1 MAASASSARR
11 CGRGVSI
18 AWDEARFG
26 IPEKIARKALHFPL
40 SFAPPFRSSDHAAEC
55 PDDAK

>member
-1 MAASASSARR
+1 M
-11 CGRGVSI
+11 SI

-26 IPEKIARKALHFPL
+26 IPEKIAQKALHFPL